1 MAIKRKQETVII
13 KPTDYKKI
21 LTSTTNTLEKI
32 KKEMFPLNEINKLSK
47 EDKKTFNYIQILSN
61 ATLIG
66 LSQML
71 KTKKITKK
79 EMIDAVNETMEE
91 YSIALQ
97 DIKEYIENKKISEYF
112 AKNDYSST
120 YIR

>member
-21 LTSTTNTLEKI
+21 LTSTTNTLERI